1 MFSMSDGS
9 TPIEP
14 APAATVLVTRETNTG
29 LEVLLLKRHRDLA
42 FMPGAWVF
50 PGGKVDEGDA
60 GSSDLERARS
70 AAVREVYEEAGIH
83 VVADRLLTFS
93 HWLTPEGVSRRFST
107 WFFVATLTSESPV
120 TVCGSEIV
128 DHQWITPA
136 DALAQHREGGLAMP
150 PPTYVSLWEL
160 ARHSSL
166 GELYGSLADS
176 QPAKFFPK
184 VIPLQNDLC
193 FLYAGDAGYTTGE
206 PTLPGSR
213 HRTMMVGGI
222 LDYQRE

>member
-1 MFSMSDGS
+1 MFSMSEGP
-9 TPIEP
+9 TAIEP
-14 APAATVLVTRETNTG
+14 APAATVLVTRERDAG

-50 PGGKVDEGDA
+50 PGGKVDEDDA
-60 GSSDLERARS
+60 GSTDLERARS
-70 AAVREVYEEAGIH
+70 AAVREVHEEAGIH

-128 DHQWITPA
+128 DYQWITPA
-136 DALAQHREGGLAMP
+136 HALSQHRAGELAMP

-166 GELYGSLADS
+166 GKLCDSVAGSE
-176 QPAKFFPK
+176 PAQFFPK
-184 VIPLQNDLC
+184 VIPLQSDLC
-193 FLYAGDAGYTTGE
+193 FLYAGDVGYTTGE
-206 PTLPGSR
+206 PSLPGSR

-222 LDYQRE
+222 LDYKRD